1 MIFSVEH
8 LSYERL
14 REPVF
19 LFRPKILS
27 KKINFFLNNF
37 NGKALY
43 SVKTNP
49 SRFVLE
55 SIYDLGL
62 QSFDVASINE
72 IKILKNLLPNA
83 EVFFMNPIKPR
94 RSISEAY
101 FDYGVRNFSLDDN
114 GELKKILEET
124 NNATDLKLHM
134 RLSVPNHSSSIN
146 LSKKFGIDYMAAPN
160 LLRKVKEKSSE
171 VGISFHTG
179 SQCMS
184 PDAYMIAIK
193 IAGEVIKNS
202 QVDVDFFNVG
212 GGFPTTYTKL
222 KPVPIINYFNVI
234 HREFDDLGLDVKVK
248 LLAEPGRC
256 LVAESMSLIVRVDL
270 RKGRTLY
277 INDGTHSYLRDA
289 GGQGF
294 SHPVRLIN
302 NEKINSDLIPFAF
315 YGPTC
320 DSNDFMQGPF
330 YLPSS
335 IKEGDLIEIG
345 QMGSYSMT
353 MKNNFNGFYSDSK
366 VFVVDDNPFLSLR
379 DLDQKIEKSKIESF

>member
-124 NNATDLKLHM
+124 NNATDLGSNAGRWKDLYI
-134 RLSVPNHSSSIN
+134 SND
-146 LSKKFGIDYMAAPN
+146 IDILN
-160 LLRKVKEKSSE
+160 DGKILL
-171 VGISFHTG
+171 GDG
-179 SQCMS
+179 
-184 PDAYMIAIK
+184 
-193 IAGEVIKNS
+193 
-202 QVDVDFFNVG
+202 
-212 GGFPTTYTKL
+212 
-222 KPVPIINYFNVI
+222 
-234 HREFDDLGLDVKVK
+234 DDLHD
-248 LLAEPGRC
+248 
-256 LVAESMSLIVRVDL
+256 
-270 RKGRTLY
+270 
-277 INDGTHSYLRDA
+277 
-289 GGQGF
+289 
-294 SHPVRLIN
+294 
-302 NEKINSDLIPFAF
+302 
-315 YGPTC
+315 
-320 DSNDFMQGPF
+320 
-330 YLPSS
+330 
-335 IKEGDLIEIG
+335 
-345 QMGSYSMT
+345 
-353 MKNNFNGFYSDSK
+353 
-366 VFVVDDNPFLSLR
+366 
-379 DLDQKIEKSKIESF
+379 